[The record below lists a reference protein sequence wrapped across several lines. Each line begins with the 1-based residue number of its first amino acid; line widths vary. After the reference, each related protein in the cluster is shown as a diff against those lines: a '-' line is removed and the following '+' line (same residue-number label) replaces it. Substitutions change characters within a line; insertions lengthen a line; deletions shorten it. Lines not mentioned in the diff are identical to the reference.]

1 MSFANECGV
10 RFNLRRMDRF
20 VVVAMLLLK
29 AGVPREE
36 TPPGTTIRESAMTRS
51 MQASLTAIG
60 RQLHDD
66 YLPTLA
72 KPLPSDLKDLVA
84 RLVALEINKR
94 GSSKRAIAV
103 LQSAAAHPES
113 KA

>member
-1 MSFANECGV
+1 M
-10 RFNLRRMDRF
+10 
-20 VVVAMLLLK
+20 
-29 AGVPREE
+29 
-36 TPPGTTIRESAMTRS
+36 TTS

-72 KPLPSDLKDLVA
+72 DPLPSDLKDLVA
-84 RLVALEINKR
+84 VLVAREINKR
-94 GSSKRAIAV
+94 GSSRRAIAV
-103 LQSAAAHPES
+103 LQSGPAHPEP

>member
-1 MSFANECGV
+1 
-10 RFNLRRMDRF
+10 
-20 VVVAMLLLK
+20 
-29 AGVPREE
+29 
-36 TPPGTTIRESAMTRS
+36 

-60 RQLHDD
+60 RQLQDH

-72 KPLPSDLKDLVA
+72 EPLPSDLKDLVA

-94 GSSKRAIAV
+94 GTSKRAIAV
-103 LQSAAAHPES
+103 LQSAAAQPQP